1 MTKKST
7 LISGAAH
14 SLRESA
20 SHLRSPTLNIAIFG
34 VGAMG
39 CLFGSRLSSGDSG
52 DCLTSNV
59 TLIGNWAEQL
69 EAVRRDG
76 LTITY
81 PDGRQT
87 RHTLPITNN
96 LAEVPPA
103 DLALILVKSYQTER
117 AARQAALVLKPD
129 GLAVTLQNG
138 LGNLEKLAEAVG
150 PRRAGLGITAQGATM
165 LGPGQLYHAGQ
176 GPTHLAKIP
185 GQAKRL
191 EELAAL
197 LNAAGLET
205 TVVDNADSLV
215 WGKLA
220 INAGINPL
228 TALLEVPNGALVE
241 NEKWQQVM
249 TAAASE
255 VAQVAAAQGIR
266 LPYDDAARRTVEV
279 SKATA
284 GNRSSMLQDVSRAAP
299 TEIEAISGAVVRFG
313 QRLGIPTPVNE
324 FLLRLVKE
332 KERLTFER
340 SNVKTL
346 VFRENHL

>member
-1 MTKKST
+1 
-7 LISGAAH
+7 
-14 SLRESA
+14 
-20 SHLRSPTLNIAIFG
+20 
-34 VGAMG
+34 MG
-39 CLFGSRLSSGDSG
+39 SLFGSRL
-52 DCLTSNV
+52 TEANAKV
-59 TLIGNWAEQL
+59 TLFGNWAEQI

-76 LTITY
+76 LIITY
-81 PDGRQT
+81 PDGREAY
-87 RHTLPITNN
+87 HTLHITNP
-96 LAEVPPA
+96 LAEIPPA
-103 DLALILVKSYQTER
+103 DIALILVKSYQTER
-117 AARQAALVLKPD
+117 AARQAAQVLKPD
-129 GLAVTLQNG
+129 GLAITLQNG
-138 LGNLEKLAEAVG
+138 LGNLEKLVEAVG

-165 LGPGQLYHAGQ
+165 LAPGRLYHAGQ

-191 EELAAL
+191 EELASL
-197 LNAAGLET
+197 LNSVGLET

-228 TALLEVPNGALVE
+228 TALLEVPNGALAE

-284 GNRSSMLQDVSRAAP
+284 SNRSSMLQDVSRAAP
-299 TEIEAISGAVVRFG
+299 AEIEAISGAVVRFG
-313 QRLGIPTPVNE
+313 ERFGIPTPVNE

-340 SNVKTL
+340 LNVQTL
-346 VFRENHL
+346 NV

>member
-1 MTKKST
+1 VTQKFVPVSGGARLET
-7 LISGAAH
+7 L
-14 SLRESA
+14 
-20 SHLRSPTLNIAIFG
+20 PLNIAIFG

-39 CLFGSRLSSGDSG
+39 CLFGSRLAE
-52 DCLTSNV
+52 TKAEV

-69 EAVRRDG
+69 EAIHRDG

-87 RHTLPITNN
+87 RHTLSITSH

-103 DLALILVKSYQTER
+103 DIALILVKSYQTER
-117 AARQAALVLKPD
+117 AARQAAQILKPG

-138 LGNLEKLAEAVG
+138 LGNLEKLVEAVG
-150 PRRAGLGITAQGATM
+150 PERAGLGITAQGATV
-165 LGPGQLYHAGQ
+165 LGPGQLYYAGP

-185 GQAKRL
+185 GQTQRL
-191 EELAAL
+191 EQLAAL
-197 LNAAGLET
+197 FNTAGLET
-205 TVVDNADSLV
+205 SLVDNADSLL

-228 TALLEVPNGALVE
+228 TALLEVPNGALAE
-241 NEKWQQVM
+241 NERWQRVM
-249 TAAASE
+249 AAAASE
-255 VAQVAAAQGIR
+255 VALVAAAQGIY
-266 LPYDDAARRTVEV
+266 LPYDDVARRTLEV

-299 TEIEAISGAVVRFG
+299 TEIEAISGAVVHFG

-324 FLLRLVKE
+324 LLLRWVKA
-332 KERLTFER
+332 KEAVGGCLIHPY
-340 SNVKTL
+340 N
-346 VFRENHL
+346 